1 MSSKFAGIYV
11 GLVVDNDDP
20 KKLGRL
26 KISVPSVYGNIEK
39 EDLPWSEPCFP
50 YGYTDQGIFFIP
62 ELNSL
67 VSVMFING
75 SPYKPLWLGTIFRE
89 NENVVPSEAK
99 DIYPHRKIIKTNSG
113 YLMFDDD
120 SQYIEL
126 KHRSGSRI
134 AVTKDGDITI
144 HAAHD
149 VVILADHQIIMD
161 LTNKEQVIPL
171 KYIKSHAE
179 LNFMSANER
188 ASYQA
193 ELEDYN
199 IKVNTNC
206 GDQSNTVY
214 QRSSTGGPS
223 LGNKCKSQSASP
235 MRQWGATQRQATS
248 SMKQYYKQ
256 NITTLK
262 KHRKGD
268 IDYRFSAEFA
278 SRIEAALDYMQ
289 QNEPDLYDR
298 FQFTDGFREE
308 NRYGASDSMHK
319 YGAAFDFN
327 YSSYDCNEREKVY
340 YIFAKYGIA
349 CPLNTWNGQD
359 EGMHMEPAATYYDG
373 VYRAI
378 VTEEDEILPG

>member
-1 MSSKFAGIYV
+1 MSSKFTGIYV

-99 DIYPHRKIIKTNSG
+99 DIYPDRKIIKTNSG

-223 LGNKCKSQSASP
+223 LGNKCKSQS
-235 MRQWGATQRQATS
+235 
-248 SMKQYYKQ
+248 
-256 NITTLK
+256 
-262 KHRKGD
+262 
-268 IDYRFSAEFA
+268 
-278 SRIEAALDYMQ
+278 
-289 QNEPDLYDR
+289 
-298 FQFTDGFREE
+298 
-308 NRYGASDSMHK
+308 
-319 YGAAFDFN
+319 
-327 YSSYDCNEREKVY
+327 V
-340 YIFAKYGIA
+340 
-349 CPLNTWNGQD
+349 
-359 EGMHMEPAATYYDG
+359 
-373 VYRAI
+373 
-378 VTEEDEILPG
+378 